1 MKLYDKISHRS
12 YDIDPDNVNI
22 YATRQARFTIYLHE
36 SRTETGRGLKEIAV
50 TDNAIFRNQ
59 HRSAWE
65 AKLAR

>member
-12 YDIDPDNVNI
+12 YDIDPYNVNI
-22 YATRQARFTIYLHE
+22 YATRQARFTVYLHG
-36 SRTETGRGLKEIAV
+36 SRTETSRGLQEIAV